1 MTHYQRI
8 KAVLSG
14 GLSFSEL
21 TPSEQSAIRLPI
33 YHKAVNIM
41 ALPKPERAAAIE
53 LEPESI
59 REHIKT
65 EIIRIHAMRNKK

>member
-33 YHKAVNIM
+33 YHKAVDIL
-41 ALPKPERAAAIE
+41 ALPKPERAAAIDR
-53 LEPESI
+53 EPESI
-59 REHIKT
+59 REHIKV
-65 EIIRIHAMRNKK
+65 EIIRVHGLRNNA